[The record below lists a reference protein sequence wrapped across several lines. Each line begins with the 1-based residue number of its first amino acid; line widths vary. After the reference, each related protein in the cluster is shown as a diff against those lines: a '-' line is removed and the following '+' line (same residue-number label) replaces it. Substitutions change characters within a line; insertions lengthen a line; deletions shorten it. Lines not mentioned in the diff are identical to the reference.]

1 MRPLSVKLSGS
12 RPPAPLLYAL
22 LVNRMQFLAEADA
35 ELAFAGVN
43 TTRADLCELLAI
55 KLLSGAP
62 PVVLSVVLG

>member
-1 MRPLSVKLSGS
+1 
-12 RPPAPLLYAL
+12 
-22 LVNRMQFLAEADA
+22 MQFLAEADA